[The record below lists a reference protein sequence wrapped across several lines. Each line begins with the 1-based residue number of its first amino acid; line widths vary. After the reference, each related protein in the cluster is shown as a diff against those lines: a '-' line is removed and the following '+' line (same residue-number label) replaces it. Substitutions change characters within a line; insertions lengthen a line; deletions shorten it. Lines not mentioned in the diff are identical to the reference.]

1 MKWKPD
7 KNQVRWGVTLF
18 AVAVG
23 VLLFY
28 YILFHGYKVT
38 HGIKSML
45 GALMSINC
53 GIVIA
58 YILTPVVHFFEKRF
72 FAPHY
77 QKRGIDLH
85 APEAVKYRRRTRHW
99 SVTLTMTFFLLII
112 LALLLVIIPQLVRS
126 VRSIILS
133 FPTYANNIMKMTNTY
148 LADNPEVAR
157 TINQYLGQMAQQIT
171 GFVNNTLIPQA
182 TTFLRRISQSLMAF
196 VMGTFNF
203 IIGIIV
209 AIYLLND
216 KEKFKSGA
224 KKMIYACFREKTANE
239 LISGARYAHYTF
251 SGFIVGK
258 LFDSLI
264 IGVICYIGAVI
275 LKTPY
280 PVLMSVIV
288 GVTNI
293 IPFFGPYIGEF
304 MTFLLLLLINPPA
317 AVVFLIFV
325 FVLQQFDGNIL
336 GPKILGESTGLSS
349 FWVIF
354 SVLFFGG
361 MFGVIGWVIGV
372 PLFAVFY
379 ALVRRI
385 TDHMLVR
392 KKLPTETE
400 IYGDTAYVEKGVPVQ
415 KKDADWDLYH
425 VRHPQSVWKRLFG
438 FRREAEKKTVD
449 RFRGSSGVSAGEEA
463 GKSETTDGS
472 DGKSLDT

>member
-18 AVAVG
+18 VVAAA

-38 HGIKSML
+38 GGIKSMI
-45 GALMSINC
+45 ASMMSITY

-58 YILTPVVHFFEKRF
+58 YILSPVMNFFEKRCF
-72 FAPHY
+72 GRHY
-77 QKRGIDLH
+77 EKKGIDLKS
-85 APEAVKYRRRTRHW
+85 PEGEKYRRRARNW
-99 SVTLTMTFFLLII
+99 SVTLTMLFFLLII
-112 LALLLVIIPQLVRS
+112 LALLLVIIPQIVRS
-126 VRSIILS
+126 VRSIIVS

-148 LADNPEVAR
+148 LADNPEIAS
-157 TINQYLGQMAQQIT
+157 TINQYLGQMTAQIT

-182 TTFLRRISQSLMAF
+182 TTFLRRISQSLVAF
-196 VMGTFNF
+196 VMGMFNF

-209 AIYLLND
+209 AIYLLNG
-216 KEKFKSGA
+216 KEGFKSGA
-224 KKMIYACFREKTANE
+224 KKLTYALFKEKTANE

-264 IGVICYIGAVI
+264 IGILCYIGAVI

-336 GPKILGESTGLSS
+336 GPKILGGSTGLSA

-354 SVLFFGG
+354 SVLFFGSI
-361 MFGVIGWVIGV
+361 FGVIGWVLGV

-379 ALVRRI
+379 ALVGRI
-385 TDHMLVR
+385 EDHLLR
-392 KKLPTETE
+392 KKKLPTEKE
-400 IYGDTAYVEKGVPVQ
+400 VYGETAYVEKGTLVHRN
-415 KKDADWDLYH
+415 DADWDLYH
-425 VRHPQSVWKRLFG
+425 VRHPQSVWKRIFG
-438 FRREAEKKTVD
+438 IRREMGQLAENRLHRSSTD
-449 RFRGSSGVSAGEEA
+449 RARESADT
-463 GKSETTDGS
+463 ETPNTKDNG
-472 DGKSLDT
+472 DA